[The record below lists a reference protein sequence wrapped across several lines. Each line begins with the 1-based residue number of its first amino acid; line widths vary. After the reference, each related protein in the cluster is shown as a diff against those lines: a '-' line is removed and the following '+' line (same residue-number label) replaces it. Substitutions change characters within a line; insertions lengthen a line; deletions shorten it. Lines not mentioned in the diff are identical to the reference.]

1 MELTMAEENKTHL
14 PEHDQDD
21 INVLMVRRR
30 EELNQLTNLGINPY
44 PYEFARD
51 AFSRE
56 IIHTFKDDAPQRTV
70 SIAGRIMSICRMG
83 KASFCHLQDSQG
95 RIQVYLRRDDIG
107 ASYDAFKLMDIGDI
121 VGVKGFVFRTKMGE
135 VSVHASELI
144 LLSKSLRPIPI
155 AKEKV
160 DEQGNKTIFD
170 PFSDKEL
177 RYRQRYLDL
186 AVNENVRKVFVMRSK
201 LITAIRKFLD
211 ERGYLEVETPVLQP
225 IYGGA
230 SARPFVTHHNALDI
244 KLYMR
249 IADELYLK
257 RLIVGGY
264 DGVYEISKDFRN
276 EGMDKTHNPEF
287 TMMELYVAYHD
298 YRWMMNLVEE
308 LVSSIAIALNG
319 VPVATLG
326 DHEINFTPPWKRI
339 TMFDAIKEY
348 TGKDLRGK
356 NELELRATAKELHID
371 VDPSLGVGGIIDEIF
386 GEKVEPFLIQ
396 PTFITDYPLEMSP
409 LAKKHRSETGLVER
423 FEAIVNGKELCN
435 AFSELNDPIDQRS
448 RFEEQM
454 KLRARGDEEAQVMDE
469 DFLRALE
476 YGMPPTTGLGIG
488 IDRLTMLLTNQESI
502 RDVIFF
508 PQMKPE

>member
-1 MELTMAEENKTHL
+1 MAEDKKTQF
-14 PEHDQDD
+14 PEQEHED
-21 INVLMVRRR
+21 INVLMLRRR
-30 EELNQLTNLGINPY
+30 DELEQLMKLGVNPY
-44 PYEFARD
+44 PYEFTRD
-51 AFSRE
+51 AFSKD
-56 IIHTFKDDAPQRTV
+56 IIQQFKDEAPQRTV
-70 SIAGRIMSICRMG
+70 SVAGRIMSIRRMG
-83 KASFCHLQDSQG
+83 KASFCHIQDSQG

-107 ASYDAFKLMDIGDI
+107 TSYDAFKLMDIGDI
-121 VGVKGFVFRTKMGE
+121 IGVRGFVFRTKMGE
-135 VSVHASELI
+135 VSIHASELS
-144 LLSKSLRPIPI
+144 LLSKSLRPLPI

-160 DEQGNKTIFD
+160 DEQGVKTVYD

-186 AVNENVRKVFVMRSK
+186 AVNQDVRQVFIKRSK
-201 LITAIRKFLD
+201 VISSIRKFLD

-230 SARPFVTHHNALDI
+230 SARPFVTHHNAMGM

-257 RLIVGGY
+257 RLIVGGF

-298 YRWMMNLVEE
+298 YRWMMALVEE
-308 LVSSIAIALNG
+308 LVSNIAMALNG
-319 VPVATLG
+319 TALAKLG
-326 DHEINFTPPWKRI
+326 DHEINFAPPWKRI
-339 TMFDAIKEY
+339 TMFDAIHEH

-356 NELELRATAKELHID
+356 NENDLRTIAKELHVEVNPTIG
-371 VDPSLGVGGIIDEIF
+371 SGGIIDEIF
-386 GEKVEPFLIQ
+386 GEKVEPHLLQ

-409 LAKKHRSETGLVER
+409 LAKKHRSEPGLVER

-435 AFSELNDPIDQRS
+435 AFSELNDPIDQRA

-454 KLRARGDEEAQVMDE
+454 KLRARGDEEAQVLDE

-488 IDRLTMLLTNQESI
+488 IDRLIMLLTNQDSI

>member
-1 MELTMAEENKTHL
+1 MAEDNTTHGVE
-14 PEHDQDD
+14 PDQEDL
-21 INVLMVRRR
+21 NVLMLRRR
-30 EELNQLTNLGINPY
+30 EELEQLTKLGIDPY
-44 PYEFARD
+44 PYEFDRD
-51 AFSRE
+51 AYSRE
-56 IIHTFKDDAPQRTV
+56 IIDHYKDDAPQRTV
-70 SIAGRIMSICRMG
+70 SIAGRIMSIRRMG
-83 KASFCHLQDSQG
+83 KASFCHIQDSQG
-95 RIQVYLRRDDIG
+95 RIQVYLRRDDI
-107 ASYDAFKLMDIGDI
+107 SSTYDAFKLMDIGDI
-121 VGVKGFVFRTKMGE
+121 IGVKGFVFRTKMGE
-135 VSVHASELI
+135 ISVHATELI

-160 DEQGNKTIFD
+160 DEQGNKIVYD

-186 AVNENVRKVFVMRSK
+186 AINQHVRQVFVMRSK
-201 LITAIRKFLD
+201 MISTIRKFLD

-230 SARPFVTHHNALDI
+230 SAKPFMTHHNAMDM

-287 TMMELYVAYHD
+287 TMLELYVAYHD
-298 YRWMMNLVEE
+298 YRWMMNLVED
-308 LVSSIAIALNG
+308 LVSNIASSLNG
-319 VPVATLG
+319 VHVAKLG
-326 DHEINFTPPWKRI
+326 DHEINFTPPWKRM
-339 TMFDAIKEY
+339 TMFDAIKEF

-356 NELELRATAKELHID
+356 NEIEMRAIAKEMHIEIA
-371 VDPSLGVGGIIDEIF
+371 PTIGTGGIIDEIF
-386 GEKVEPFLIQ
+386 GEKVEPYLIQ
-396 PTFITDYPLEMSP
+396 PTFITDYPVEMSP
-409 LAKKHRSETGLVER
+409 LAKKHRTEPGLVER

-435 AFSELNDPIDQRS
+435 AFSELNDPIDQRT

-454 KLRARGDEEAQVMDE
+454 KLRARGDEEAQVLDE
-469 DFLRALE
+469 DFIRALE